1 MLEKIIALLQTQE
14 DTEGM
19 VDYLKG
25 LKLLTPEGVREYL
38 ETPEGLRLIQPKL
51 DKYYTTGLETWKA
64 NNLDKLVEELHN
76 KKYPPKDERD
86 KEIEELRQRVDK
98 AERERE
104 RENLR
109 NKALSQLVE
118 KKLPVELIDRFIGDD
133 EATTSTYIEEFEK
146 IYTANLTAA
155 IEAERDKIF
164 KEMGRRAP
172 GDDKT
177 DKNEV
182 NPWKKETF
190 NLTLQGQIVKSDP
203 EKAARLKAEA
213 GIK

>member
-1 MLEKIIALLQTQE
+1 MLEKIIALLKEQE
-14 DTEGM
+14 GAEGM

-76 KKYPPKDERD
+76 KKYPPKDERE
-86 KEIEELRQRVDK
+86 KEIEELRIRLDK
-98 AERERE
+98 ADRERERE
-104 RENLR
+104 RLR
-109 NKALSQLVE
+109 NAALAKMVE
-118 KKLPVELIDRFIGDD
+118 KKLPVELIDRFIGEDD
-133 EATTSTYIEEFEK
+133 ATTSAYIEEFEK
-146 IYTANLTAA
+146 IYTETVKAQVD
-155 IEAERDKIF
+155 AEVEKRF
-164 KEMGRRAP
+164 KENGRGKP
-172 GDDKT
+172 GDDKP
-177 DKNEV
+177 DRNEV